1 MEQLSVK
8 QQQMPVWHAL
18 HCAAWS
24 NARSSLDNWLV
35 FLVRP
40 TIENG
45 NSIRPFNKRFASFT
59 AARPNCRSRP
69 LTPHVELKQ
78 AASRLRQDTGRAVAL
93 PSYDQVRRYNQT
105 LQQAPNVR

>member
-24 NARSSLDNWLV
+24 NARSSLDSWPV

-45 NSIRPFNKRFASFT
+45 NSIRPFNKRFASST
-59 AARPNCRSRP
+59 VALPNCRSTQS
-69 LTPHVELKQ
+69 TPHIELKQ
-78 AASRLRQDTGRAVAL
+78 VASLLRQSTRMTFAL
-93 PSYDQVRRYNQT
+93 PSIDPVRRFSQT
-105 LQQAPNVR
+105 PKLQPTCQ